1 MIQAATGQGKS
12 NNIFGAKKCFCLVKP
27 TAKSVV
33 KYITV
38 PGTSL
43 KKFKVNNT
51 YNYQRVGNLPTIW
64 SVFLEKIDGDA
75 DILVEGHL
83 FTIEDFNKF
92 FMDVSEH
99 REKRIDEI
107 LND

>member
-1 MIQAATGQGKS
+1 MS
-12 NNIFGAKKCFCLVKP
+12 
-27 TAKSVV
+27 
-33 KYITV
+33 
-38 PGTSL
+38 
-43 KKFKVNNT
+43 
-51 YNYQRVGNLPTIW
+51 
-64 SVFLEKIDGDA
+64 FLEKIDADA

-92 FMDVSEH
+92 FMDISEY

>member
-1 MIQAATGQGKS
+1 MANIQVATQGKS
-12 NNIFGAKKCFCLVKP
+12 KIMMTKRCICLVKP
-27 TAKSVV
+27 NTKNVF
-33 KYITV
+33 ITT

-43 KKFKVNNT
+43 KKFKVNNI
-51 YNYQRVGNLPTIW
+51 YNYGYAYVGNVGNSVW
-64 SVFLEKIDGDA
+64 SSFLEKVDV

-83 FTIEDFNKF
+83 FNIEDFNKF
-92 FMDVSEH
+92 FIDISEY